1 MHAMVLLLLVK
12 IGAVRKWFSTVTS
25 QKVAGEKQEPFG
37 SKICLAKVLATTNF
51 GTQLVGI
58 QKNSPPHKVL
68 TKILAKKFLPIFW
81 PALVLARQILT
92 SNQSGPIF
100 RPKKRTGSINFRG
113 RLVVEAKNFGCQ
125 IKGLTRCREGFSNT
139 N

>member
-1 MHAMVLLLLVK
+1 MSLAICQEKPVRVCVLQCRINKEQGLVSEWTQMENMVLLLLVK

-25 QKVAGEKQEPFG
+25 QKEAGEKQEPFG

-68 TKILAKKFLPIFW
+68 AKILVKNLANILAW
-81 PALVLARQILT
+81 PSFGKA
-92 SNQSGPIF
+92 
-100 RPKKRTGSINFRG
+100 
-113 RLVVEAKNFGCQ
+113 NFGIRPQ
-125 IKGLTRCREGFSNT
+125 VT
-139 N
+139 NKDATVS